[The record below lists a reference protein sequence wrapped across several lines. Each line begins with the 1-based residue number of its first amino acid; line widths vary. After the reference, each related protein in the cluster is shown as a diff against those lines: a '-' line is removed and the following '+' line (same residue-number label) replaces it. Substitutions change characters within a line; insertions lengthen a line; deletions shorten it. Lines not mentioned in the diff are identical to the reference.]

1 MAKLKNE
8 HKIFIIKQLARFE
21 SLEEVKKALWGK
33 YGIEVEYGH
42 LSYYNPNNRS
52 SRLSG
57 KLRALFEEEREAFL
71 NEYKEMPYSHREY
84 RIKAL
89 CEIAEIFKNDGRW
102 RDLANL
108 IPKIDGIL
116 ERRGSESK
124 TNDPLES
131 DTLSRINQMLYFD
144 K

>member
-8 HKIFIIKQLARFE
+8 HKLYIIKQLARFE

-57 KLRALFEEEREAFL
+57 ELRTIFEEEREAFL

-84 RIKAL
+84 RIKTL
-89 CEIAEIFKNDGRW
+89 CEIAQKMEDEGQW
-102 RDLANL
+102 RELANL
-108 IPKIDGIL
+108 IPKIDGIF

-124 TNDPLES
+124 TKDP
-131 DTLSRINQMLYFD
+131 DTFGMINRMIYTNR
-144 K
+144 